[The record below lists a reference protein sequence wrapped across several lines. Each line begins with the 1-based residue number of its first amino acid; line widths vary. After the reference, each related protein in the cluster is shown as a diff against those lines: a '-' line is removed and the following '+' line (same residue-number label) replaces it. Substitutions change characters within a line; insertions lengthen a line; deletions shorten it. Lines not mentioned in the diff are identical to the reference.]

1 MAEDF
6 KKGEEQKKMDKI
18 TKNKVHLESV
28 MKQMGTKPKMFAK
41 TGVAIME
48 NTSNMNVDHIEKL

>member
-1 MAEDF
+1 M
-6 KKGEEQKKMDKI
+6 KKLEKMS
-18 TKNKVHLESV
+18 KNKAHLELV

-48 NTSNMNVDHIEKL
+48 SSSAMNVDHIEKL